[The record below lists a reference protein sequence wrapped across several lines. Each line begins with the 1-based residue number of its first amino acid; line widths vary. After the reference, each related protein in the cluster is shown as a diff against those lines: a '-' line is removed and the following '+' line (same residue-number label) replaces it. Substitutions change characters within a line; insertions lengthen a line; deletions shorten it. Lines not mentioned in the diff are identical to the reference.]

1 MIKKNSFSFGKA
13 PLLAGVLFST
23 LSYGQELQNNIEL
36 SSSKTKIES
45 LNEEKKIINS
55 LFLPQLSLETGIGSE
70 KLKDNDFET
79 DKGSYGFLLGKLN
92 LYRGGKDS
100 IQLQKIEVK
109 IDISKL
115 EKEIK
120 TRNLNIEV
128 VKKLSLIELIN
139 KKNQLIENELRDSKT
154 QQGMAKKKVDAGL
167 TTSVDLLD
175 FELKKNM
182 LTNETD
188 KNNLEKEELQRELVN
203 LNGGTEIQR
212 MLEEISLSTELNY
225 EKSPSLIL
233 AKKQIELSSFDK
245 NEVKAEYLP
254 SVDLEAK
261 WGQLTPQSKFFSA
274 DKEHQVALNISIPL
288 FSGLS
293 TEKKMQQAV
302 LESTQRTREA
312 RQEELEANSKYAIAQ
327 KKIELIKKT
336 ITILERS
343 LSQAQKYK
351 DLTIGEYKRGV
362 KNSPDVIS
370 ASDKKFELEQKLLEA
385 KNELYNVTFAFNET
399 FKKYN
404 SY

>member
-36 SSSKTKIES
+36 SSSKAKIES
-45 LNEEKKIINS
+45 LNEEMKIVKS

-79 DKGSYGFLLGKLN
+79 DKGPYGFLLGKLN

-100 IQLQKIEVK
+100 IQLQQNEVK
-109 IDISKL
+109 IDIAKL

-128 VKKLSLIELIN
+128 VKKISSIELIN
-139 KKNQLIENELRDSKT
+139 KKNQLIENELKDSKT

-175 FELKKNM
+175 FELKKNR
-182 LTNETD
+182 LTNEMD

-203 LNGGTEIQR
+203 LNGGAEIQR
-212 MLEEISLSTELNY
+212 TLEEISLSTELNY
-225 EKSPSLIL
+225 EKSPSFIL
-233 AKKQIELSSFDK
+233 AKKQIELSLLDK

-261 WGQLTPQSKFFSA
+261 WGQLTPQSKFFGA

-312 RQEELEANSKYAIAQ
+312 RQAELEANSKYDIAQ

-385 KNELYNVTFAFNET
+385 KNELYNVSIALNET
-399 FKKYN
+399 FKKYD